1 MDSPNPQVSFIHTL
15 GRRQW
20 FVQSAIAAGG
30 FALGPAEAVAE
41 DGVSRTA
48 EAIHQ
53 EVVFKAV
60 PQRIYDAL
68 TDASLFQKVESLSGA
83 MKSVDI
89 NSHPAVIS
97 RDPGGAFSLFGGY
110 IVGRQIELVPNQ
122 RIVEAWRTMSWAP
135 GLYSIARFELAAE
148 GSSSTKLVFDHTGF
162 PAGTAE
168 HLAAGWKSNYW
179 EPLAKFLA

>member
-41 DGVSRTA
+41 D
-48 EAIHQ
+48 
-53 EVVFKAV
+53 AV

-148 GSSSTKLVFDHTGF
+148 GSSTRLVFDHAGF
-162 PAGTAE
+162 PTGTAE
-168 HLAAGWKSNYW
+168 QLAAGWKSNYW
-179 EPLAKFLA
+179 EPLEKFLG

>member
-148 GSSSTKLVFDHTGF
+148 GSSTRLVFDHAGF
-162 PAGTAE
+162 PTGTAE

-179 EPLAKFLA
+179 EPLEKFLG